1 MLLCCFWIA
10 KNPTTKKKQKL
21 GEKKTKTK
29 IIFFLLKKKIIILLS
44 LFLTGISYAQ
54 SVKVSG
60 ILKDSDNLVIET
72 ANVMAIN
79 QVTKAMD
86 AYNITSEKGEFS
98 LNLKPNTE
106 YIIKAG
112 YIGYAPFEQKITTTK
127 ENQTFNI
134 VLSHFNFTTTCKIL
148 FCKINNI
155 LKQFNFMYFVFN
167 TFKIY

>member
-1 MLLCCFWIA
+1 M
-10 KNPTTKKKQKL
+10 
-21 GEKKTKTK
+21 
-29 IIFFLLKKKIIILLS
+29 KKIILVLS
-44 LFLTGISYAQ
+44 LFLTGMSYAQ

-127 ENQTFNI
+127 EKKQRI
-134 VLSHFNFTTTCKIL
+134 
-148 FCKINNI
+148 NI
-155 LKQFNFMYFVFN
+155 LLVEVDNSSTSVEMSFQQDIIIERMAVYITNRVSRLLWCSK
-167 TFKIY
+167 

>member
-1 MLLCCFWIA
+1 M
-10 KNPTTKKKQKL
+10 
-21 GEKKTKTK
+21 
-29 IIFFLLKKKIIILLS
+29 KKIILVLS

-106 YIIKAG
+106 YIIKAQHAIHG
-112 YIGYAPFEQKITTTK
+112 F
-127 ENQTFNI
+127 
-134 VLSHFNFTTTCKIL
+134 
-148 FCKINNI
+148 
-155 LKQFNFMYFVFN
+155 
-167 TFKIY
+167 